1 MPISSDK
8 LQNMARILLIDDDND
23 ILKMGQK
30 LLAKNNH
37 EVIPC
42 TNGMQALDYLEKFSF
57 DMVISDA
64 NMPQMSG
71 FEVLLKIRNHP
82 QWKNMTVALLTGRK
96 TKSDVQRALRLGVD
110 DYIVKPI
117 DPIIFLE
124 KVESLLQK
132 KEPNKWP
139 QVDLG
144 MINDYGNA
152 KIDMTIKIIS
162 VSELGLTLQSPVCP
176 QEGDVFQVTGS
187 LFKDLNVEAPFVK
200 VISVQGAQGKLNEWI
215 IKTHFFGAKDNFLQQ
230 IRSWMYQTLLR
241 KAA

>member
-1 MPISSDK
+1 
-8 LQNMARILLIDDDND
+8 MARILLIDDDHD

-42 TNGMQALDYLEKFSF
+42 TNGVQALEYLEKFAF

-96 TKSDVQRALRLGVD
+96 TKGDVQRALRLGVD

-124 KVESLLQK
+124 KVDALLLK
-132 KEPNKWP
+132 REPHKWP
-139 QVDLG
+139 EVDLG
-144 MINDYGNA
+144 SLNEFSAA
-152 KIDMTIKIIS
+152 KMDLTIKILS
-162 VSELGLTLQSPVCP
+162 VSELGLVLQSAICP
-176 QEGDVFQVTGS
+176 QEGEVFQVHGN
-187 LFKDLNVEAPFVK
+187 LFKELGVEAPFVK
-200 VISVQGAQGKLNEWI
+200 VMSIMSHHEKDNEWI
-215 IKTHFFGAKDNFLQQ
+215 IKTHFFGVKDQFLQQ

-241 KAA
+241 KAV

>member
-1 MPISSDK
+1 
-8 LQNMARILLIDDDND
+8 MARILLIDDDHD
-23 ILKMGQK
+23 ILKMGLR

-42 TNGMQALDYLEKFSF
+42 SNGVQAIEYLEKYSF

-82 QWKNMTVALLTGRK
+82 QWKNMTAALLTGRK
-96 TKSDVQRALRLGVD
+96 TKGDVQRALRLGVD

-124 KVESLLQK
+124 KIESLLQK
-132 KEPNKWP
+132 KEPHKWP

-144 MINDYGNA
+144 NVNDYSNA
-152 KIDMTIKIIS
+152 KIDLGIKIVS
-162 VSELGLTLQSPVCP
+162 VSELGLTLQTPICP
-176 QEGDVFQVTGS
+176 QEGDVFQVNGT
-187 LFKDLNVEAPFVK
+187 LFKDLNLEAPFVK
-200 VISVQGAQGKLNEWI
+200 VMTVEAAHGKSNEWI
-215 IKTHFFGAKDNFLQQ
+215 IKTHFVGVKDQFLQQ
-230 IRSWMYQTLLR
+230 IRSWMYQNLLR
-241 KAA
+241 KAS